1 MITAIVQFK
10 LPAGT
15 SPAQAAEL
23 FKASAPNYR
32 GVPGL
37 IRKYYLLG
45 DDGTGGGAYLWESRA
60 AADALYTE
68 EWRAMIAER
77 FGAEPKITFYETPVV
92 VDNTAD
98 EVITAAA
105 E

>member
-23 FKASAPNYR
+23 FNASAPNYR

-68 EWRAMIAER
+68 EWRAMIAGR
-77 FGAEPKITFYETPVV
+77 FGAEPRITFYETPVV
-92 VDNTAD
+92 VDNSAD